1 MVKNITIAL
10 MLLLPIWALSQEEDS
25 VKVFQQAEVGF
36 GLLATSPKALPF
48 WMKHNN
54 SGRFTDAQAGALYSQ
69 LHYSGNSELA
79 KWLKPSWE
87 FEGLVSAGN
96 NGSYASIIQA
106 NVSVGLPL
114 VTISGGVDEEFF
126 GLNDSTLS
134 VGNLFYGNNA
144 RPIPKLRIQTNG
156 WVASPVLSKLL
167 SFKAYLAHGW
177 FDSDRTQSKAFLHQ
191 KYLYGRMQLFN
202 SRLSLV
208 AGLNHSAQWGG
219 QNLSQES
226 FQPTGFKNY
235 ARIFLGMSGGGD
247 ALQTDQNNAL
257 GNHLG
262 SYDLRGSYK
271 FKNFTLANYW
281 QFLWEDSSGLTP
293 FNWRDGMVGLSLKL
307 HQSGWVDRFVIEV
320 VRTNDQDAYKVGED
334 GVPFIEPDHFFN
346 NGVYNSGWTYGDRII
361 GSPMFLIFDVENSA
375 RNIVQNKIN
384 AFNIGIGGSFNALTY
399 TLKYTDFKNN
409 GTVFKPLET
418 SLYVKVVD
426 LNLQYSINKHS
437 SLGLRAN
444 YQQSNFESGSN
455 FGLHLSYS
463 HTFGF

>member
-1 MVKNITIAL
+1 LGTYNL
-10 MLLLPIWALSQEEDS
+10 
-25 VKVFQQAEVGF
+25 G
-36 GLLATSPKALPF
+36 
-48 WMKHNN
+48 
-54 SGRFTDAQAGALYSQ
+54 
-69 LHYSGNSELA
+69 
-79 KWLKPSWE
+79 
-87 FEGLVSAGN
+87 
-96 NGSYASIIQA
+96 GSYRFK
-106 NVSVGLPL
+106 G
-114 VTISGGVDEEFF
+114 VT
-126 GLNDSTLS
+126 LT
-134 VGNLFYGNNA
+134 
-144 RPIPKLRIQTNG
+144 
-156 WVASPVLSKLL
+156 
-167 SFKAYLAHGW
+167 
-177 FDSDRTQSKAFLHQ
+177 
-191 KYLYGRMQLFN
+191 
-202 SRLSLV
+202 
-208 AGLNHSAQWGG
+208 
-219 QNLSQES
+219 
-226 FQPTGFKNY
+226 
-235 ARIFLGMSGGGD
+235 
-247 ALQTDQNNAL
+247 
-257 GNHLG
+257 
-262 SYDLRGSYK
+262 
-271 FKNFTLANYW
+271 NYW
-281 QFLWEDSSGLTP
+281 EFLWEDSSGLTP

-437 SLGLRAN
+437 NLGLRAN